1 MELYDIAPAY
11 YEAAQRITE
20 KMQRLR
26 AEFPDMSTNDAA
38 LSSLRTLRN
47 ELRDVGRLCEHYY
60 EGGFWRD
67 ERYTFN
73 SEYQRNARI
82 FSSVVRGSRGNKRR
96 KLGESQAEPAR
107 SDQGRIDTASAD
119 VLADALLRGVVLSR
133 DRRKV
138 RCK

>member
-11 YEAAQRITE
+11 YEAAQRVTE

-26 AEFPDMSTNDAA
+26 AEFPDMSTNDPA
-38 LSSLRTLRN
+38 LSSLRTLRK

-82 FSSVVRGSRGNKRR
+82 LSSVVRESRGNKRR
-96 KLGESQAEPAR
+96 KLGESQARPAR
-107 SDQGRIDTASAD
+107 SDQGRIDASSAD

-138 RCK
+138 RRK

>member
-11 YEAAQRITE
+11 YEAAQRVTE

-26 AEFPDMSTNDAA
+26 AEFPDMSTNDPA
-38 LSSLRTLRN
+38 LSSLKTLRK

-73 SEYQRNARI
+73 STIIPFVGWGVACKARHPYTT
-82 FSSVVRGSRGNKRR
+82 FTSSSP
-96 KLGESQAEPAR
+96 S
-107 SDQGRIDTASAD
+107 ASPSSSSYTS
-119 VLADALLRGVVLSR
+119 L
-133 DRRKV
+133 
-138 RCK
+138 

>member
-26 AEFPDMSTNDAA
+26 AEFPDMSTRDPA
-38 LSSLRTLRN
+38 LYSLRTLRK
-47 ELRDVGRLCEHYY
+47 ELCDVGRLCEHYY

-96 KLGESQAEPAR
+96 KHGESQAEPAR
-107 SDQGRIDTASAD
+107 SDQGRIDTASTD

-138 RCK
+138 RRK

>member
-11 YEAAQRITE
+11 YEAAQRVTE

-26 AEFPDMSTNDAA
+26 AEFPDMSA
-38 LSSLRTLRN
+38 LSSLKTLRK

-96 KLGESQAEPAR
+96 KLGESQARPTR
-107 SDQGRIDTASAD
+107 SDQGRIDASSAD

-138 RCK
+138 RRK

>member
-20 KMQRLR
+20 KIQRLR
-26 AEFPDMSTNDAA
+26 AEFPDMSTSDPA
-38 LSSLRTLRN
+38 LYSLRTLRK

-73 SEYQRNARI
+73 SKYQRNARI
-82 FSSVVRGSRGNKRR
+82 FSTVVRECRGNKRR
-96 KLGESQAEPAR
+96 KPGESQARPAR

-119 VLADALLRGVVLSR
+119 VLTDALLRGVILSR

-138 RCK
+138 RRE